1 MEGGGRFSSMPKPKS
16 VYICQN
22 CGNESPRWLGRCP
35 DCNEWNTYVETLVSP
50 TPKAVPSS
58 STTQVQELSRLTTN
72 SVPRIA
78 LPLAEFNRVLGGGIV
93 PGSIVL
99 IGGDP
104 GIGKSTLLLEVASL
118 TAERVGKV
126 LYVSG
131 EESAHQIKL
140 RADRLGLRGE
150 GLFLLPETDLQAII
164 ERGQEIAPRL
174 VIIDSIQ
181 TVHSNDLSSAAG
193 SVGQVRECTQRL
205 MRWAKSSNIPI
216 FIVGH
221 VTKDGSIAGPNTLE
235 HIVDV
240 VLYLEGERYSSYRL
254 LRGAKNRFG
263 STDEVGVFEMR
274 DKGLVE
280 VANPSQVFLSQRSE
294 GAVGSVIVPT
304 IEGTRPLLV
313 EIQAL
318 TSPTAF
324 GLPRRNANGVDYNR
338 LLLIAAVLTKR
349 TRLSLGNQDI
359 IANAV
364 GGLKV
369 NEPAA
374 DLGIAL
380 AIASSFKNTGIKPNL
395 VAIGEIGLSGELR
408 AVSQLEKR
416 LAEAAKLGFT
426 SCLIPP
432 LQSGQK
438 VPREMK
444 PIEVSSLSQALKA
457 GLSQDKLPEDN
468 E

>member
-1 MEGGGRFSSMPKPKS
+1 MPRPKN
-16 VYICQN
+16 VFVCQN
-22 CGNESPRWLGRCP
+22 CGNESPKWLGRCP
-35 DCNEWNTYVETLVSP
+35 DCNEWNTYVETLVTP
-50 TPKAVPSS
+50 TPKAAPSGS
-58 STTQVQELSRLTTN
+58 AAQVQELSRLPTN

-93 PGSIVL
+93 PGSMVL

-118 TAERVGKV
+118 TAESVGKV

-164 ERGQEIAPRL
+164 ERGQEMAPRL

-274 DKGLVE
+274 DKGMVE
-280 VANPSQVFLSQRSE
+280 VSNPSQVFLSQRSE

-338 LLLIAAVLTKR
+338 LLMISAVLTKR

-380 AIASSFKNTGIKPNL
+380 AIASSFKNAGVKPNL

-432 LQSGQK
+432 MHSGQK

-444 PIEVSSLSQALKA
+444 PIEINSLSQALKA
-457 GLSQDKLPEDN
+457 GLEKGSLEPPLQMEK
-468 E
+468 

>member
-1 MEGGGRFSSMPKPKS
+1 MPKSKN
-16 VYICQN
+16 VFVCQN
-22 CGNESPRWLGRCP
+22 CGNESPRWAGRCP
-35 DCNEWNTYVETLVSP
+35 DCNEWNTFVETVVTAAPKSASLTSA
-50 TPKAVPSS
+50 TP
-58 STTQVQELSRLTTN
+58 VQELSQLPTNSLPRLT
-72 SVPRIA
+72 

-93 PGSIVL
+93 PGSMML
-99 IGGDP
+99 ISGDP
-104 GIGKSTLLLEVASL
+104 GIGKSTLLLEIASMM
-118 TAERVGKV
+118 AESVGKV

-131 EESAHQIKL
+131 EESVHQIKL

-150 GLFLLPETDLQAII
+150 DLFLLPETDLESII
-164 ERGQEIAPRL
+164 ERGKEIAPRL

-205 MRWAKSSNIPI
+205 MRWAKSSNTPI

-274 DKGLVE
+274 DKGMVE
-280 VANPSQVFLSQRSE
+280 VANPSLVFLSQRAE

-338 LLLIAAVLTKR
+338 LLMITAVLTKR

-380 AIASSFKNTGIKPNL
+380 AIASSFRNAGVKPNM
-395 VAIGEIGLSGELR
+395 VAVGEIGLSGELR

-438 VPREMK
+438 LPREIK

-457 GLSQDKLPEDN
+457 GLEKGSLEHPLQTEG
-468 E
+468 

>member
-1 MEGGGRFSSMPKPKS
+1 MPRPKN
-16 VYICQN
+16 VFVCQN
-22 CGNESPRWLGRCP
+22 CGNESPKWLGRCP
-35 DCNEWNTYVETLVSP
+35 DCNEWNTYVETLVTP
-50 TPKAVPSS
+50 TPKVAPSGS
-58 STTQVQELSRLTTN
+58 ATQAQELSRLPAN

-93 PGSIVL
+93 PGSMVL

-118 TAERVGKV
+118 TAESVGKV

-164 ERGQEIAPRL
+164 ERGQEMAPRL

-274 DKGLVE
+274 DKGMVE
-280 VANPSQVFLSQRSE
+280 VSNPSQVFLSQRSE

-338 LLLIAAVLTKR
+338 LLMISAVLTKR

-380 AIASSFKNTGIKPNL
+380 AIASSFKNAGVKPNL

-444 PIEVSSLSQALKA
+444 PIEINSLSQALKA
-457 GLSQDKLPEDN
+457 GLEKGSLEPPLQME

>member
-1 MEGGGRFSSMPKPKS
+1 MPRPKN
-16 VYICQN
+16 VYVCQQ
-22 CGNESPRWLGRCP
+22 CGNESPKWLGRCP
-35 DCNEWNTYVETLVSP
+35 ECNEWNTYVEAVVSP
-50 TPKAVPSS
+50 APKGKSLSS
-58 STTQVQELSRLTTN
+58 ATQAQELSKVSTN
-72 SVPRIA
+72 AAPRIT
-78 LPLAEFNRVLGGGIV
+78 LPISEFNRVLGGGIV
-93 PGSIVL
+93 PGSMVL

-104 GIGKSTLLLEVASL
+104 GIGKSTLLLEVAGMI
-118 TAERVGKV
+118 AERVGNV

-140 RADRLGLRGE
+140 RAERLGLRGE
-150 GLFLLPETDLQAII
+150 NLFLLPETSLESIL
-164 ERGQEIAPRL
+164 EKGQEISPRL

-181 TVHSNDLSSAAG
+181 TVHSSDISSAAG
-193 SVGQVRECTQRL
+193 SLVQVRECTQRL
-205 MRWAKSSNIPI
+205 MRWAKSSNTPI

-274 DKGLVE
+274 DRGLVE

-294 GAVGSVIVPT
+294 GAIGSVIVPT

-338 LLLIAAVLTKR
+338 LLMITAVLTKR
-349 TRLSLGNQDI
+349 ARLALGTQDI
-359 IANAV
+359 ITNVA
-364 GGLKV
+364 GGIKV

-380 AIASSFKNTGIKPNL
+380 AIASSFKNAGVNPSL

-426 SCLIPP
+426 YCLIPP
-432 LQSGQK
+432 PQSGQK
-438 VPREMK
+438 PPTYIK
-444 PIEVSSLSQALKA
+444 TISVSTLSQAIRS
-457 GLSQDKLPEDN
+457 GLSQDKASEGN

>member
-1 MEGGGRFSSMPKPKS
+1 MPRTKS
-16 VYICQN
+16 IFVCQN
-22 CGNESPRWLGRCP
+22 CSNESPKWLGRCP
-35 DCNEWNTYVETLVSP
+35 DCNEWNTYVETLVTP
-50 TPKAVPSS
+50 TPKAAPSGS
-58 STTQVQELSRLTTN
+58 ATQAQELSRLPTN

-93 PGSIVL
+93 PGSMVL

-164 ERGQEIAPRL
+164 ERGQEMAPRL

-181 TVHSNDLSSAAG
+181 TVHSGDLSSAAG

-205 MRWAKSSNIPI
+205 MRWAKSSNTPI

-263 STDEVGVFEMR
+263 STDELGVFEMR
-274 DKGLVE
+274 DRGMVE
-280 VANPSQVFLSQRSE
+280 VANPSLVFLSQRSE

-304 IEGTRPLLV
+304 VEGTRPLLV

-338 LLLIAAVLTKR
+338 LLMITAVLTKR
-349 TRLSLGNQDI
+349 ARLSLGTQDI
-359 IANAV
+359 ITNVV

-380 AIASSFKNTGIKPNL
+380 AIASSFKNASVNPSL

-408 AVSQLEKR
+408 SVSQLEKR

-438 VPREMK
+438 LPREIK
-444 PIEVSSLSQALKA
+444 PIEVSSLSQAIRA

>member
-1 MEGGGRFSSMPKPKS
+1 MAKS
-16 VYICQN
+16 KTIYICQN
-22 CGNESPRWLGRCP
+22 CGNESPKWLGRCP
-35 DCNEWNTYVETLVSP
+35 DCNEWNTYVETMVSP
-50 TPKAVPSS
+50 APKAAPSTS
-58 STTQVQELSRLTTN
+58 ATQVQELSRLPTN
-72 SVPRIA
+72 SVPRLT
-78 LPLAEFNRVLGGGIV
+78 LPLTEFNRVLGGGIV
-93 PGSIVL
+93 PGSMVL

-118 TAERVGKV
+118 MAERVGKV

-150 GLFLLPETDLQAII
+150 GLFLLPETDLQSII
-164 ERGQEIAPRL
+164 ERSQEIAPRL

-181 TVHSNDLSSAAG
+181 TVHSSDLSSAAG

-274 DKGLVE
+274 DRGMIE
-280 VANPSQVFLSQRSE
+280 VANPSLVFLSQRSE

-338 LLLIAAVLTKR
+338 LLMITAVLTKR
-349 TRLSLGNQDI
+349 ARLSLGTQDI
-359 IANAV
+359 ITNVA
-364 GGLKV
+364 GGIKV

-374 DLGIAL
+374 DLAIAL
-380 AIASSFKNTGIKPNL
+380 AIASSFKNARVEPGL
-395 VAIGEIGLSGELR
+395 VVIGEIGLSGELR

-432 LQSGQK
+432 PQSGQK
-438 VPREMK
+438 LPREMK
-444 PIEVSSLSQALKA
+444 PIAVSSLSQAIRA
-457 GLSQDKLPEDN
+457 GLSQDTPPQDN

>member
-1 MEGGGRFSSMPKPKS
+1 MPKSKTIF
-16 VYICQN
+16 VCQN
-22 CGNESPRWLGRCP
+22 CGNESPKWLGRCP
-35 DCNEWNTYVETLVSP
+35 DCNEWNSYAESRTSP
-50 TPKAVPSS
+50 TPKAAPL
-58 STTQVQELSRLTTN
+58 STATQARELSGLSTN
-72 SVPRIA
+72 SMPRLA

-93 PGSIVL
+93 PGSMVL

-104 GIGKSTLLLEVASL
+104 GIGKSTLLLEVAGMIAGSVD
-118 TAERVGKV
+118 RV

-150 GLFLLPETDLQAII
+150 GLFLLPETDLQTIL

-181 TVHSNDLSSAAG
+181 TVHSDDIPSTAG
-193 SVGQVRECTQRL
+193 SLTQVRECTQRL

-274 DKGLVE
+274 DRGLVE
-280 VANPSQVFLSQRSE
+280 VANPSEVFLSQRSE

-338 LLLIAAVLTKR
+338 LLMITAVLTKR
-349 TRLSLGNQDI
+349 ARLPLGTQDI
-359 IANAV
+359 ITNVA
-364 GGLKV
+364 GGIKV

-374 DLGIAL
+374 DLAIAL
-380 AIASSFKNTGIKPNL
+380 AIASSFKNARVEPGT

-408 AVSQLEKR
+408 SVSQLEKR
-416 LAEAAKLGFT
+416 LTEAAKLGFT

-432 LQSGQK
+432 LPSGQK
-438 VPREMK
+438 LPTYIK
-444 PIEVSSLSQALKA
+444 TISVSSLSQALRL
-457 GLSQDKLPEDN
+457 GLMKESET

>member
-1 MEGGGRFSSMPKPKS
+1 MPRTKT
-16 VYICQN
+16 VYVCQN
-22 CGNESPRWLGRCP
+22 CGNESPKWLGRCP
-35 DCNEWNTYVETLVSP
+35 ECNEWNTYVESLVSP
-50 TPKAVPSS
+50 TPKAAQLSS
-58 STTQVQELSRLTTN
+58 STQAQELSRLPTN
-72 SVPRIA
+72 SVPRLA

-93 PGSIVL
+93 PGSMVL

-104 GIGKSTLLLEVASL
+104 GIGKSTLLLEVAGMI
-118 TAERVGKV
+118 AESVGKV

-150 GLFLLPETDLQAII
+150 GLFLLPETDLQSII
-164 ERGQEIAPRL
+164 ERGQEISPRL

-181 TVHSNDLSSAAG
+181 TVHSSDLSSAAG

-205 MRWAKSSNIPI
+205 MRWAKSSNTPI

-263 STDEVGVFEMR
+263 STDELGVFEMR
-274 DKGLVE
+274 DRGMVE
-280 VANPSQVFLSQRSE
+280 VANPSLVFLSQRSE

-304 IEGTRPLLV
+304 VEGTRPLLV

-338 LLLIAAVLTKR
+338 LLMITAVLTKR
-349 TRLSLGNQDI
+349 ARLSLGTQDI
-359 IANAV
+359 ITNVV

-380 AIASSFKNTGIKPNL
+380 AIASSFKNASVNPSL

-408 AVSQLEKR
+408 SVSQLEKR

-438 VPREMK
+438 LPREMK
-444 PIEVSSLSQALKA
+444 PIAVSSLSQAIKA
-457 GLSQDKLPEDN
+457 GLSQDTSPQDN

>member
-1 MEGGGRFSSMPKPKS
+1 MPRTKT
-16 VYICQN
+16 VFVCQN
-22 CGNESPRWLGRCP
+22 CGNESPKWLGRCP
-35 DCNEWNTYVETLVSP
+35 DCNEWNTYVESLVSP
-50 TPKAVPSS
+50 TPKAAPLSS
-58 STTQVQELSRLTTN
+58 ATQAQELSQLPTN
-72 SVPRIA
+72 SVPRLA

-93 PGSIVL
+93 PGSMVL

-104 GIGKSTLLLEVASL
+104 GIGKSTLLLEVAGMI
-118 TAERVGKV
+118 AESVGKV

-150 GLFLLPETDLQAII
+150 GLFLLPETDLQSII
-164 ERGQEIAPRL
+164 ERGQEISPRL

-181 TVHSNDLSSAAG
+181 TVHSSDLSSAAG

-205 MRWAKSSNIPI
+205 MRWAKSSNTPI

-263 STDEVGVFEMR
+263 STDELGVFEMR
-274 DKGLVE
+274 DRGMVE
-280 VANPSQVFLSQRSE
+280 VANPSLVFLSQRSE

-338 LLLIAAVLTKR
+338 LLMITAVLTKR
-349 TRLSLGNQDI
+349 ARLSLGTQDI
-359 IANAV
+359 ITNVV

-380 AIASSFKNTGIKPNL
+380 AIASSFKNASVNPSL

-408 AVSQLEKR
+408 SVSQLEKR

-432 LQSGQK
+432 LPSGQK
-438 VPREMK
+438 LPREIK
-444 PIEVSSLSQALKA
+444 PIEVSSLSQALRA
-457 GLSQDKLPEDN
+457 GLEKDTPLQDN

>member
-1 MEGGGRFSSMPKPKS
+1 MPKSKN
-16 VYICQN
+16 VFVCQN
-22 CGNESPRWLGRCP
+22 CGNESPRWAGRCP
-35 DCNEWNTYVETLVSP
+35 DCNEWNTFVETVVTAAPKSASLTSA
-50 TPKAVPSS
+50 TP
-58 STTQVQELSRLTTN
+58 VQELSQLPTNSLPRLT
-72 SVPRIA
+72 

-93 PGSIVL
+93 PGSMML
-99 IGGDP
+99 ISGDP
-104 GIGKSTLLLEVASL
+104 GIGKSTLLLEIASMM
-118 TAERVGKV
+118 AESVGKV

-131 EESAHQIKL
+131 EESVHQIKL

-150 GLFLLPETDLQAII
+150 DLFLLPETDLESII
-164 ERGQEIAPRL
+164 ERGKEIAPRL

-205 MRWAKSSNIPI
+205 MRWAKSSNTPI

-274 DKGLVE
+274 DKGMVE
-280 VANPSQVFLSQRSE
+280 VANPSLVFLSQRSE

-318 TSPTAF
+318 TSSTSF

-338 LLLIAAVLTKR
+338 LLMITAVLTKR

-380 AIASSFKNTGIKPNL
+380 AIASSFKNAGVKPNL

-438 VPREMK
+438 VPREIK
-444 PIEVSSLSQALKA
+444 PIEVSTLSQALKA
-457 GLSQDKLPEDN
+457 GLSQDKLLEDN

>member
-1 MEGGGRFSSMPKPKS
+1 MPRTKTIY
-16 VYICQN
+16 VCQN
-22 CGNESPRWLGRCP
+22 CGNESPKWLGRCP
-35 DCNEWNTYVETLVSP
+35 ECNEWNSYVESVVSP
-50 TPKAVPSS
+50 TPKAAPLRSAF
-58 STTQVQELSRLTTN
+58 QPQELSRLPTN

-93 PGSIVL
+93 PGSMVL

-104 GIGKSTLLLEVASL
+104 GIGKSTLLLEVAGMIAESL
-118 TAERVGKV
+118 GKV

-150 GLFLLPETDLQAII
+150 GLFLLPETDLQSIL
-164 ERGQEIAPRL
+164 ERGQEISPQL

-181 TVHSNDLSSAAG
+181 TVHSSDLSSAAG

-205 MRWAKSSNIPI
+205 MRWAKSSNTPI

-274 DKGLVE
+274 DRGMVE

-338 LLLIAAVLTKR
+338 LLMITAVLTKR
-349 TRLSLGNQDI
+349 ARL
-359 IANAV
+359 
-364 GGLKV
+364 
-369 NEPAA
+369 
-374 DLGIAL
+374 
-380 AIASSFKNTGIKPNL
+380 
-395 VAIGEIGLSGELR
+395 
-408 AVSQLEKR
+408 
-416 LAEAAKLGFT
+416 
-426 SCLIPP
+426 
-432 LQSGQK
+432 
-438 VPREMK
+438 
-444 PIEVSSLSQALKA
+444 
-457 GLSQDKLPEDN
+457 
-468 E
+468 

>member
-1 MEGGGRFSSMPKPKS
+1 MPRTKTIY
-16 VYICQN
+16 VCQN
-22 CGNESPRWLGRCP
+22 CGNESPKWLGRCP

-50 TPKAVPSS
+50 APKAASPTSI
-58 STTQVQELSRLTTN
+58 TPVQELSRLPAN
-72 SVPRIA
+72 SVPRLT

-93 PGSIVL
+93 PGSMVL

-118 TAERVGKV
+118 MAESVGRV

-150 GLFLLPETDLQAII
+150 GLFLLPETDLQAIM

-181 TVHSNDLSSAAG
+181 TVHSSDLSSAAG

-274 DKGLVE
+274 DRGLVE
-280 VANPSQVFLSQRSE
+280 VANPSQVFLSQRPE
-294 GAVGSVIVPT
+294 GAVGSVIVPA

-338 LLLIAAVLTKR
+338 LLMITAVLTKR
-349 TRLSLGNQDI
+349 ARLSLGTQDI
-359 IANAV
+359 ITNVA
-364 GGLKV
+364 GGIKV

-374 DLGIAL
+374 DLAIAL
-380 AIASSFKNTGIKPNL
+380 AIASSFKNARVEPGL
-395 VAIGEIGLSGELR
+395 VVIGEIGLSGELR

-426 SCLIPP
+426 SCISPP
-432 LQSGQK
+432 PQSGQRL
-438 VPREMK
+438 PREMK
-444 PIEVSSLSQALKA
+444 HIAATTLSQAIRA
-457 GLSQDKLPEDN
+457 GLEKGTSLQDSE
-468 E
+468 

>member
-1 MEGGGRFSSMPKPKS
+1 MPKSKTIY
-16 VYICQN
+16 VCQN
-22 CGNESPRWLGRCP
+22 CGNESPKWLGRCP

-50 TPKAVPSS
+50 TTKATSPT
-58 STTQVQELSRLTTN
+58 STTQAQELSRLPTN
-72 SVPRIA
+72 SVPRLT

-93 PGSIVL
+93 PGSMVL

-104 GIGKSTLLLEVASL
+104 GIGKSTLLLEVAGMI
-118 TAERVGKV
+118 AESVGKV

-150 GLFLLPETDLQAII
+150 GLFLLPETDLQSII
-164 ERGQEIAPRL
+164 ERGQEISPRL

-181 TVHSNDLSSAAG
+181 TVHSSDLSSAAG

-274 DKGLVE
+274 DRGMVE
-280 VANPSQVFLSQRSE
+280 VANPSLVFLSQRSE

-338 LLLIAAVLTKR
+338 LLMIAAVLTKR
-349 TRLSLGNQDI
+349 ARLSLGTQDI
-359 IANAV
+359 ITNVV

-380 AIASSFKNTGIKPNL
+380 AIASSFKNAVVKPNL

-408 AVSQLEKR
+408 AMSQLEKR

-432 LQSGQK
+432 PQSSQK
-438 VPREMK
+438 LPHEMK
-444 PIEVSSLSQALKA
+444 LIAASSLSQAIRA
-457 GLSQDKLPEDN
+457 GLSQDKLPEEDN

>member
-1 MEGGGRFSSMPKPKS
+1 MPKPKS
-16 VYICQN
+16 VFVCQN
-22 CGNESPRWLGRCP
+22 CGNESPKWLGRCP
-35 DCNEWNTYVETLVSP
+35 ECNEWNTYVESLVSP
-50 TPKAVPSS
+50 APKATQLSS
-58 STTQVQELSRLTTN
+58 RTQAQELSRLPTN
-72 SVPRIA
+72 SVPRLA

-93 PGSIVL
+93 PGSMVL

-104 GIGKSTLLLEVASL
+104 GIGKSTLLLEVAGMI
-118 TAERVGKV
+118 AESVGKV

-150 GLFLLPETDLQAII
+150 GLFLLPETDLQSII
-164 ERGQEIAPRL
+164 ERGQEISPRL

-181 TVHSNDLSSAAG
+181 TVHSSDLSSAAG

-205 MRWAKSSNIPI
+205 MRWAKSSNTPI

-263 STDEVGVFEMR
+263 STDELGVFEMR
-274 DKGLVE
+274 DRGMVE
-280 VANPSQVFLSQRSE
+280 VANPSLVFLSQRSE

-338 LLLIAAVLTKR
+338 LLMITAVLTKR
-349 TRLSLGNQDI
+349 ARLSLGTQDI
-359 IANAV
+359 ITNVV

-380 AIASSFKNTGIKPNL
+380 AIASSFKNAGVNPSL

-408 AVSQLEKR
+408 SVSQLEKR

-432 LQSGQK
+432 LPGGQK
-438 VPREMK
+438 LPREMK
-444 PIEVSSLSQALKA
+444 PIAVSSLSQAIRA